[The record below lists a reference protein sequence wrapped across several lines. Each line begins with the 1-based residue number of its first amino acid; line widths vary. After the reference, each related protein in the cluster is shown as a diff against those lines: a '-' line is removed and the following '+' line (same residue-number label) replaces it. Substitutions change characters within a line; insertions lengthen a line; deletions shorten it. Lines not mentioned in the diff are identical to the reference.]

1 MAPENDQQG
10 ETPGTNPPPGTPGEQ
25 GQQPPVRTAADIY
38 KDFEAELFKRE
49 VSNAEAYD
57 KSVMMY
63 ATGALALSLT
73 FIKDLL
79 PPGKAVYMCALY
91 GAWVAFLASLIAVL
105 LSYMAGQLAIRKQ
118 RVLAYEYYVDGNEDS
133 LKPEKNPWVA
143 RTDRLNIGS
152 GAFFIVGAALMTW
165 FVAWNVAVRETPAGL
180 ANDAAHPSSGPQ
192 SSIVVANNAPLLV
205 VQTSAMAAPLPV
217 TVKCP
222 VQPPHRPPVKPGTTK
237 LKTFQ
242 PQGADHS
249 CPAKS

>member
-79 PPGKAVYMCALY
+79 PPGKAVYMWALN
-91 GAWVAFLASLIAVL
+91 GSWIAFLASLIVVVA
-105 LSYMAGQLAIRKQ
+105 SYMVGQKALSTQ
-118 RVLAYEYYVDGNEDS
+118 RELAYKYYVEGDDDS
-133 LKPEKNPWVA
+133 LRPELNPWAAV
-143 RTDRLNIGS
+143 TNWLNLGS
-152 GAFFIVGAALMTW
+152 GAFFILGAALMTL
-165 FVAWNVAVRETPAGL
+165 FVACNVALRESPSGHVD
-180 ANDAAHPSSGPQ
+180 DAAHQASGTQ
-192 SSIVVANNAPLLV
+192 GAIVVANNAPLFV
-205 VQTSAMAAPLPV
+205 VQTSAMTAPPTV
-217 TVKCP
+217 AVKCP
-222 VQPPHRPPVKPGTTK
+222 VQPPHRPPVKPGTAK

-242 PQGADHS
+242 PQRADHS
-249 CPAKS
+249 CPAKT

>member
-10 ETPGTNPPPGTPGEQ
+10 ESPGDNPPP
-25 GQQPPVRTAADIY
+25 RTADASGTYAPTEADLAAY

-79 PPGKAVYMCALY
+79 PPGKAIAMWALN
-91 GAWVAFLASLIAVL
+91 GSWIAFLISLIVVVV
-105 LSYMAGQLAIRKQ
+105 SYMVGQTALRKQ
-118 RVLAYEYYVDGNEDS
+118 RVLAHEYYVGGNEDS
-133 LKPEKNPWVA
+133 LKPERNPWA
-143 RTDRLNIGS
+143 AATNWLNLGS
-152 GAFFIVGAALMTW
+152 GAFFIVGAALMTL
-165 FVAWNVAVRETPAGL
+165 FVARNVALRETPAGL
-180 ANDAAHPSSGPQ
+180 ASDVAHQTLGTQ
-192 SSIVVANNAPLLV
+192 GSIVVANNAPLLI
-205 VQTSAMAAPLPV
+205 VQTSATAAPPPV

-222 VQPPHRPPVKPGTTK
+222 APPPHRPPVKTK
-237 LKTFQ
+237 LKNFQ
-242 PQGADHS
+242 PPEANHS